1 MSKPTSTIDSFLCHK
16 SGTGNTY
23 DVLVPIK
30 DYPDLGSEPEG
41 IDVTTLSDRK
51 RKQIKGLQD
60 VDTLTFTCNFDK
72 DDYTKIKNLGDDE
85 VDLAVVFGASAENT
99 PDGHD
104 GIFTLKGMVDVYVTG
119 SGVNDPREM
128 SVSVTVTDGPDIAQS
143 LTFA

>member
-1 MSKPTSTIDSFLCHK
+1 MSKPTSTIDSFLCSK
-16 SGTGNTY
+16 NGNSY
-23 DVLVPIK
+23 SVLVPIK

-60 VDTLTFTCNFDK
+60 VDVLSFTCNYDK
-72 DDYTKIKNLGDDE
+72 DDYATIKALGDDE
-85 VDLAVVFGASAENT
+85 QDLAVVFGASAEGV

-128 SVSVTVTDGPDIAQS
+128 SVSITVTDGPDAAQS
-143 LTFA
+143 LTF